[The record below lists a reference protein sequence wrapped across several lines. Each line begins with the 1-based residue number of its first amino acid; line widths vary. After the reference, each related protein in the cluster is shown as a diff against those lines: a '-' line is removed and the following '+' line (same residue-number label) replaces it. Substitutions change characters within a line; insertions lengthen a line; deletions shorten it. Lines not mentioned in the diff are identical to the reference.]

1 MAIYTKT
8 GDKGETSLA
17 SGARVAKTD
26 PRIEAYGTV
35 DELNSW
41 IGMLRASLMDC
52 NALRTAETAEPE
64 DQ

>member
-1 MAIYTKT
+1 MIYTKT

-26 PRIEAYGTV
+26 ARIEAYGTV

-41 IGMLRASLMDC
+41 IGLLRAMTIVGGDVKYK
-52 NALRTAETAEPE
+52 R
-64 DQ
+64 